1 MPLWMLFVST
11 YTSVSYKIAKEKVL
25 SWTSKGR

>member
-1 MPLWMLFVST
+1 MPFWVSFVST
-11 YTSVSYKIAKEKVL
+11 YTSTSYKTAKEKVL